1 MDPLTVD
8 IGIVTWNRRPLTEQ
22 CIESVVRTAGHPCR
36 LFVADNGST
45 DGTREYLRN
54 LYEQGVIQ
62 QLLLFDR
69 NYGVA
74 PASNSLW
81 ELSDA
86 KFFLKLDN
94 DIELLRKGWLAE
106 MVGVCSRNPEVGL
119 LAFSFQKQLY
129 GKHYPLICLSGGD
142 TVQDPDA
149 TLKGACMLI
158 PRATWHKLGF
168 WCEDYAPYG
177 EEDAD
182 YCQRAHVLGIGMYYL
197 AETDWMAHRT
207 NNDAAGADEAKRY
220 WEWKQ
225 RQRAKNTSAFGLS
238 TINVLMYNLNLRPLF
253 MRRKF
258 RTVVADDGIS
268 ARLELCRD
276 YLYQEGKKASSLKR
290 LLEQSGG
297 DFTKTG
303 K

>member
-1 MDPLTVD
+1 TVD
-8 IGIVTWNRRPLTEQ
+8 IGIVTWNRKALTER
-22 CIESVVRTAGHPCR
+22 CIESVLRTAGHPLR

-45 DGTREYLRN
+45 DGTREYLHG
-54 LYEQGVIQ
+54 LYEQGEIHR
-62 QLLLFDR
+62 LLLLDR

-94 DIELLRKGWLAE
+94 DVEALRHGWLAE
-106 MVGVCSRNPEVGL
+106 MVRVCVRNPEVGL

-129 GKHYPLICLSGGD
+129 GKEYPRIRLSAGD
-142 TVQDPDA
+142 VVQDPDE
-149 TLKGACMLI
+149 TLNGACIMV
-158 PRATWHKLGF
+158 PRATWHRLGF

-182 YCQRAHVLGIGMYYL
+182 YCQRAYLLGMKLYYL

-207 NNDAAGADEAKRY
+207 HDFAAGKEEAHRY
-220 WEWKQ
+220 WQWKQ
-225 RQRAKNTSAFGLS
+225 QRRAKHTGRTGLA
-238 TINVLMYNLNLRPLF
+238 TINVLMYNLSLRAVY

-258 RTVVADDGIS
+258 KTVILEDGIT
-268 ARLELCRD
+268 ARLELCRN
-276 YLYQEGKKASSLKR
+276 YVTQEGKTLSKMHR
-290 LLEQSGG
+290 LIKHTGG
-297 DFTKTG
+297 QVP
-303 K
+303 